1 MPSLFACS
9 FEGSAT
15 PEFDLRCLR
24 PGMKHPDGWGIGFYP
39 SSEPHGTVLKETP
52 TSSRGHRDP
61 VQSWGELESSTF
73 IVQLRTA
80 HWGGLSDANTQPFSR
95 VLARRVWLFA
105 HSGSLEHRIELGEQA
120 RFEPVGTSD
129 SETLF
134 CALMERIAQAGARSL
149 ADVPAD
155 VLRSWLEELGAAG
168 DTTSVWCD
176 GRDLVAY
183 AGFGPEV
190 LYLASLE
197 PPADRLTLSDES
209 LAVNLTARGPVTRR
223 AVLVSSAPLASAGQT
238 QVQFERMEPG
248 RMIVVREG
256 AVIRDSV
263 GGAGHQV
270 QVRTVTRP
278 ARMAA
283 KVLCVDHHTVYDYEQ
298 PVQRSVH
305 RFRLQPVQDRRQR
318 LLDYALSVNVNSVF
332 VDYDDVFGNRARHLT
347 VNEPY
352 SRFEVRSRA
361 IVEVLDTD
369 PLANATVHER
379 RVIPL
384 VWMPWQ
390 REILQPYLLPEE
402 LPDTQLYELNE
413 YAMSFVRRNDYD
425 LLDTLLDIN
434 RTIFSTYS
442 YVQGT
447 TSLQTTPFEV
457 YQERRGVC
465 QDFANL
471 FICLARLLG
480 VPARYACGYIYCP
493 PLNPNQVQSLASHA
507 WVQVYVPNV
516 GWVGLDPT
524 NGVLTQ
530 TDHIRVAVGRN
541 YTDATPTSGTIY
553 EGGGRETLTVNV
565 TVTDVTDGP
574 RSLAELG

>member
-1 MPSLFACS
+1 
-9 FEGSAT
+9 
-15 PEFDLRCLR
+15 
-24 PGMKHPDGWGIGFYP
+24 MKHPDGWGIGFYP

-52 TSSRGHRDP
+52 TSSRGYRDP

-73 IVQLRTA
+73 IVQLRRA

-95 VLARRVWLFA
+95 TFARRVWLFA
-105 HSGSLEHRIELGEQA
+105 HSGSLQHRLELDEGA
-120 RFEPVGTSD
+120 LFEPVGTSD

-134 CALMERIAQAGARSL
+134 CALMTRVADAGARSL
-149 ADVPAD
+149 ADLPAD
-155 VLRSWLEELGAAG
+155 QIRGWLEELRAAG
-168 DTTSVWCD
+168 DTTCVWCD

-183 AGFGPEV
+183 AGFGPES
-190 LYLASLE
+190 LYLASVV
-197 PPADRLTLSDES
+197 PPVEQLTLSDES
-209 LAVNLTARGPVTRR
+209 LAVNLTARGPLSRR
-223 AVLVSSAPLASAGQT
+223 SVLVSSSALASAENT
-238 QVQFERMEPG
+238 QLQFEKMAPG
-248 RMIVVREG
+248 RMVVVREG
-256 AVIRDSV
+256 VVTQDGV
-263 GGAGHQV
+263 GAPRQQV
-270 QVRTVTRP
+270 EVHTVSRP
-278 ARMAA
+278 DRMPP
-283 KVLCVDHHTVYDYEQ
+283 KVLLVHHHTIYEYEQ
-298 PVQRSVH
+298 PVKRSVH
-305 RFRLQPVQDRRQR
+305 RFRLQPVEDRRQR
-318 LLDYALSVNVNSVF
+318 VLDYDLTVNVNAVA

-361 IVEVLDTD
+361 IVDVMDTD
-369 PLANATVHER
+369 PLAFAAVHER

-402 LPDTQLYELNE
+402 LPETQLYELSD
-413 YAMSFVRRNDYD
+413 YVMSFVRRNDYD

-434 RTIFSTYS
+434 RTIYSSYS

-457 YQERRGVC
+457 YQERKGVC

-507 WVQVYVPNV
+507 WVQVYIPDV

-553 EGGGRETLTVNV
+553 EGGGRETLTVEV
-565 TVTDVTDGP
+565 HVTDVTGGA
-574 RSLAELG
+574 RTLTEL